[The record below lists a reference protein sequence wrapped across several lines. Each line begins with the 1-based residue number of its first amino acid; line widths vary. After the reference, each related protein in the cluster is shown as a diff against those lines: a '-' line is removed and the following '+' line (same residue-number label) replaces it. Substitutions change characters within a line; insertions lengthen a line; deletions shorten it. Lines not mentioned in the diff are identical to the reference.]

1 MHTIEY
7 LKKKDMEHI
16 QLMRLKQTVQ
26 RVYDHVPYYR
36 GLMEQAQVT
45 PEAIKH
51 LSDIAKLPFSNKEDL
66 RINYPFGLF
75 AVAKDQIV
83 RLHASSGTTGKPTV
97 VGYTQH
103 DLDMWSEAVKRL
115 AVMAGATQEDV
126 VQIAFGYGLFTGA
139 FGLHYGLEK
148 LGATIIP
155 ISSGNTKKQLMMMQ
169 DLGTTILVSTPS
181 YALHMGEVAKNMG
194 IDPKKDLQLRIGL
207 FGGEGS
213 SESVR
218 KELEDVWGILA
229 TENYGMSELIGP
241 GVSGECVHKM
251 GMHINEDYFLAEII
265 DPVTQEVLEDGQ
277 IGELVITTLDKE
289 ALPLIRY
296 RTKDLTR
303 LIKEPCAC
311 GRTTKRM
318 EKISGR
324 SDDMLIIR
332 GVNVFPTQIEEVMG
346 EFDEL
351 APHYEILLRK
361 EGHLDTLEIKIEL
374 KTDMNL
380 DSYQY
385 LQNLE
390 KEIKH
395 RLRTMLNLQA
405 IVSLVSPKTLQRFE
419 GKAKRIKDLR
429 KIQEENHE
437 TNYVRQ

>member
-7 LKKKDMEHI
+7 LEKKDMEHI

-181 YALHMGEVAKNMG
+181 YALHMGEIAKNMG